1 MKPIMKPESALLDLE
16 LANIKA
22 LQEEFN
28 GITLWGC
35 FFHLSQNS
43 YRKIVEIGYKV
54 TYANDSEFHE
64 PITNG

>member
-1 MKPIMKPESALLDLE
+1 MKPESALLDFE

-22 LQEEFN
+22 LKEEFN

-35 FFHLSQNS
+35 LFHLSQNS

-54 TYANDSEFHE
+54 TYARH
-64 PITNG
+64 